1 MDIKTD
7 TSRILMSDEL
17 RDRLPEELINSAQEN
32 EPESLLERFVT
43 ASVTLQ
49 GVGDPFVGVLLG
61 LESTRASMTITI
73 QMNVEQAFAVIEAGA
88 NNVTGVV
95 IELGERVFKPVVSC
109 ADAVSIDNVSSI
121 DQLCTLSLR
130 FVVHT

>member
-130 FVVHT
+130 FVVHS